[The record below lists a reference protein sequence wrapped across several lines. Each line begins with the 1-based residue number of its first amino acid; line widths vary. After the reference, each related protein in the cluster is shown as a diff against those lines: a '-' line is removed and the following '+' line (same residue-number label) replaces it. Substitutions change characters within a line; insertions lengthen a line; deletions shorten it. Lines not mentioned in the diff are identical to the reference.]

1 MLIDVRTPE
10 EYAAGHADGAINI
23 EAGEIAAG
31 NLGMLVDTDRNTL
44 LELYCHSG
52 ARAEYV
58 AGILQSFGFANV
70 TNVGGLDAALRLHP
84 KH

>member
-10 EYAAGHADGAINI
+10 EYATGHADGAINI
-23 EAGEIAAG
+23 PAGDIAAG
-31 NLGMLVDTDRNTL
+31 ELGMLVDIDRNTL

-52 ARAEYV
+52 ARAQYV

-70 TNVGGLDAALRLHP
+70 TNLGGLEAALRIHP